1 VAEYYNH
8 LYRQGKDSKYSFE
21 NVCIVPGGRAGL
33 TRCMAAM
40 GNTQVGYFTPDYTAY
55 QQSLGLFVRI
65 TPSPLLHKDANEGML
80 SFFMYIEN
88 TASNV
93 LKQYYVQCTSSN
105 YAF

>member
-1 VAEYYNH
+1 MAEYYNH
-8 LYRQGKDSKYSFE
+8 LYRQGKDSKYTFE

-65 TPSPLLHKDANEGML
+65 TPSPLLHMNPNEGEVPTT
-80 SFFMYIEN
+80 FMNNYKEQHSLNKQIF
-88 TASNV
+88 SN
-93 LKQYYVQCTSSN
+93 N
-105 YAF
+105 AA